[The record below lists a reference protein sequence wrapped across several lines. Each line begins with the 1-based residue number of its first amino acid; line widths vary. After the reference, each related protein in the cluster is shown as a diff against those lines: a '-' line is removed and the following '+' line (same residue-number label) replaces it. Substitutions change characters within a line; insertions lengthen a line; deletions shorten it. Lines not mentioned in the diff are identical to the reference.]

1 MYSLMLSYIIIVYC
15 SASPI
20 TLQKNAEGT
29 MYLQGVIIV
38 QITKFST

>member
-1 MYSLMLSYIIIVYC
+1 MLSYIITLYR

-29 MYLQGVIIV
+29 MYLQGV

>member
-1 MYSLMLSYIIIVYC
+1 MLSYITILYW

-29 MYLQGVIIV
+29 MYLQGIIIA